1 MRVITGILAVLALL
15 ASGCTHEAAPETL
28 PDAPLPTSAEST
40 SPTSTATPTP
50 SGSPTLDS
58 PAALAVT
65 ALERYFNSANE
76 TARGG
81 SLEAHKATY
90 GESCSACASATSDFD
105 DARSRGLSAD
115 GDRYETWRIEVQN
128 VSDSQ
133 VVLLSVIDFAAVNLI
148 DPDGD
153 VVDEVPAWTQAS
165 FVWTVSEQESGEW
178 LPVQGQLLS

>member
-15 ASGCTHEAAPETL
+15 ASGCTQAAAPDTL
-28 PDAPLPTSAEST
+28 PDAPLPTSAGSLG
-40 SPTSTATPTP
+40 PTGTPAPTRT
-50 SGSPTLDS
+50 GSPAPDS
-58 PAALAVT
+58 PAALAVA
-65 ALERYFNSANE
+65 ALERYFTSANE

-81 SLEAHKATY
+81 SLEAHRATY
-90 GESCSACASATSDFD
+90 GETCSACSSATADFD
-105 DARSRGLSAD
+105 GARSRGLAAD

-148 DPDGD
+148 DPEG
-153 VVDEVPAWTQAS
+153 VVVEEVPAWTQAT
-165 FVWTVSEQESGEW
+165 FVWTLSEQESGEW